1 MAQRTG
7 LLNRLRVD
15 LFQKLKEVDDV
26 GFGSNPQEQS
36 RSINS
41 DGSFN
46 VKRIN
51 NDPFDI
57 GAIYHALIT
66 MKWWMFNALVIIY
79 FTVINLVFTMG
90 YMIIGAD
97 GIRGIEHTDEVGKFF
112 ETFFFSIQTLS
123 TVGFGYLSPQS
134 WGVQTLAA
142 IESLVGFMGFA
153 LITGLL
159 YGRFSRPTAKIRFSK
174 NVLISPY
181 KEGLGLM
188 FKIANARRNELV
200 EVQVEVTLAI
210 NVVEDNKEIRRFY
223 SLELERKFV
232 NFFPLT
238 WTIVHPLNEK
248 SPIKTISKDVM
259 REAKAEL
266 LIYIKA
272 MDDTYAQSVHARYS
286 YLPDDVVV
294 NARFINII
302 QQKHETNLVDLDL
315 LNRHEVLG

>member
-142 IESLVGFMGFA
+142 IESLVGFMGFN
-153 LITGLL
+153 
-159 YGRFSRPTAKIRFSK
+159 YRFVVWTFFS
-174 NVLISPY
+174 S
-181 KEGLGLM
+181 
-188 FKIANARRNELV
+188 
-200 EVQVEVTLAI
+200 
-210 NVVEDNKEIRRFY
+210 Y
-223 SLELERKFV
+223 SQNSL
-232 NFFPLT
+232 
-238 WTIVHPLNEK
+238 
-248 SPIKTISKDVM
+248 
-259 REAKAEL
+259 
-266 LIYIKA
+266 
-272 MDDTYAQSVHARYS
+272 Q
-286 YLPDDVVV
+286 
-294 NARFINII
+294 
-302 QQKHETNLVDLDL
+302 
-315 LNRHEVLG
+315 